1 MKEVI
6 EIVICT
12 DSAALSYFVEEEEDR
27 FILKIANALEEGTV
41 VLDTVEGSKLILNAI
56 NVVAIELRKPT
67 AVDVAANNIPP
78 IQKS

>member
-12 DSAALSYFVEEEEDR
+12 DSAALSYFVEAVEED
-27 FILKIANALEEGTV
+27 FVEQIANALEEGTV

-67 AVDVAANNIPP
+67 AVDVTANNIPP

>member
-12 DSAALSYFVEEEEDR
+12 DSAALSYFVEEEEED
-27 FILKIANALEEGTV
+27 FVEQIANALEEGTV

-56 NVVAIELRKPT
+56 NVVAIEIRKPT
-67 AVDVAANNIPP
+67 AADMTANNIPP